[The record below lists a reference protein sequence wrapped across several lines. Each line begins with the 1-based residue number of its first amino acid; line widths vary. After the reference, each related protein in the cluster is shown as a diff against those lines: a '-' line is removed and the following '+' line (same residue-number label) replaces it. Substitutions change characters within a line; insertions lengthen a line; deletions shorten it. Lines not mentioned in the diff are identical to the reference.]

1 MEKEQLI
8 TKIIS
13 SDIETM
19 GGTPVFSGTRVAIKS
34 FFDYLEIGE
43 SLEEF
48 LENFPT
54 VSKEQVLG
62 LLTLAEQVLVQQ
74 FAAHEGIT

>member
-19 GGTPVFSGTRVAIKS
+19 GGTPVFSGTRVPIKS